1 MWKRN
6 VISTEVNKE
15 LYEIVVIPAVKRD
28 IVKGTGEKIKAFEML
43 CLRSMCSMSR
53 QSEKTL

>member
-28 IVKGTGEKIKAFEML
+28 IVKGTGEKI
-43 CLRSMCSMSR
+43 
-53 QSEKTL
+53 